1 MFLVFLNP
9 LSMIYCENIGVQTET
24 SSDSDFSQTEK
35 KPNWKGLGLW
45 GLLSFLA
52 LILELIRRFFLGFDF
67 GSDSSSSLIGSDSS
81 SSLIGSDSLSNS
93 RSASPEPASGF
104 SISPYSSLAFSICQY
119 LAPRNGETN
128 VVTDMLYMKQLNL
141 EHGFN
146 IFDLETQAKIG
157 AEIYSVFR
165 NFGFSAQG
173 AKYKATLYLASCQ
186 AWDSVT
192 NSVEYQGTPLSAFVD
207 AVKESA
213 LEASLT

>member
-1 MFLVFLNP
+1 
-9 LSMIYCENIGVQTET
+9 MIYCENIGVQTET

-35 KPNWKGLGLW
+35 KPNLKGLGLW

-67 GSDSSSSLIGSDSS
+67 GSDSSSSLIGN
-81 SSLIGSDSLSNS
+81 DSLSNS

>member
-67 GSDSSSSLIGSDSS
+67 GSDSS

>member
-1 MFLVFLNP
+1 
-9 LSMIYCENIGVQTET
+9 MIYCENIGVQTET

-67 GSDSSSSLIGSDSS
+67 GSDSSSSLIGSDS
-81 SSLIGSDSLSNS
+81 LSNSS

-104 SISPYSSLAFSICQY
+104 SISPYASLAFSICQY
-119 LAPRNGETN
+119 LAPRNGETS
-128 VVTDMLYMKQLNL
+128 VVTDMLFMKQLNL

-157 AEIYSVFR
+157 AEIYKVLR
-165 NFGFSAQG
+165 NFGFSEQG
-173 AKYKATLYLASCQ
+173 AKYKATLYLAACQ

-192 NSVEYQGTPLSAFVD
+192 NSVEYQGTSLSEFVD
-207 AVKESA
+207 VVREIA

>member
-35 KPNWKGLGLW
+35 KPNLKGLGLW

-67 GSDSSSSLIGSDSS
+67 GSDSSSSLIGN
-81 SSLIGSDSLSNS
+81 DSLSNS